1 VATTKR
7 AAAKEIFGWAMFDFA
22 NSSYTT
28 VVISVVYCIIFPRI
42 IVGDGPDY
50 RMGNLLWSIALS
62 ISYLVVLVSAPLCGA
77 IMDFSASKKKFLFA
91 SCLLTV
97 AASTALYWVS
107 PGDIAFGMLCIIVS
121 NTGFSLS
128 ESFVSSFLPH
138 LGPPADL
145 GKISGYAWSLGYFGG
160 LLSTAIVL
168 FGLGALTADNF
179 PNLRWVGPITGAFF
193 LIAAIPT
200 FLWLKERGV
209 AKPHAAKPHAAKPH
223 VATAM
228 PMNHHYFTIG
238 IKRLRNTL
246 ADIRDYRD
254 LAMLLLSFLFSY
266 AGLSIVISFA
276 FIFGDQVIHWT
287 PMAQLLMF
295 VLTQLTAAAGAF
307 IFGFVQDAWGAKKTY
322 MLTLVIW
329 VIAVIL
335 ISEVDRITSSINSL
349 LGCSWQPQRL
359 FLVIGSIA
367 GLGLGATQS
376 SCRALVGLFTPQ
388 SKSGEFF
395 GLWGLSG
402 KLASII
408 GLLGIGFLQSELGLE
423 KAIIICAAFFVVA
436 IVINIFVNENRG
448 RQIAQGHEGD

>member
-1 VATTKR
+1 VATTER
-7 AAAKEIFGWAMFDFA
+7 AATKEIFGWAMFDFA

-28 VVISVVYCIIFPRI
+28 VIISVVYCIIFPKI

-50 RMGNLLWSIALS
+50 RLGNLLWSVALS

-77 IMDFSASKKKFLFA
+77 IMDFSASKKKFLFY
-91 SCLLTV
+91 SCILTV
-97 AASTALYWVS
+97 VASAALYFVS
-107 PGDIAFGMLCIIVS
+107 PGDIVFGMVCIVLS
-121 NTGFSLS
+121 NIGFSLS
-128 ESFVSSFLPH
+128 ESFVSSFLPQ

-145 GKISGYAWSLGYFGG
+145 GKISGYAWSFGYFGG

-168 FGLGALTADNF
+168 FVLGALTIDNF

-209 AKPHAAKPHAAKPH
+209 AQ
-223 VATAM
+223 ATA
-228 PMNHHYFTIG
+228 MNHHYFTIG
-238 IKRLRNTL
+238 IKRLRKTL

-287 PMAQLLMF
+287 PTAQLLMF

-307 IFGFVQDAWGAKKTY
+307 IFGLVQDAWGAKKTY
-322 MLTLVIW
+322 MLTLVVW
-329 VIAVIL
+329 VVATVL
-335 ISEVDRITSSINSL
+335 ISEVDRITDSINNL
-349 LGCSWQPQRL
+349 LGSSWQPQSL

-376 SCRALVGLFTPQ
+376 SCRALVGLFTPR

-408 GLLGIGFLQSELGLE
+408 GLLGLGFLQSELGLN
-423 KAIIICAAFFVVA
+423 KAIIICAAFFVAA

-448 RQIAQGHEGD
+448 RQTALGHEGD